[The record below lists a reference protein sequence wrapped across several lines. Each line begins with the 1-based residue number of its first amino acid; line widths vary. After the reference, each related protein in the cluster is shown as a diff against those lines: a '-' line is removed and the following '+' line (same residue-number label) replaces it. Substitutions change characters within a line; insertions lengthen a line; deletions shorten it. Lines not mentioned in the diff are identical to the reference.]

1 MLKPKETSP
10 DKEKKINEQDIRK
23 EPVKEEIFEGGDVPA
38 KTDSDVHKE
47 ADGAPAKGEEE

>member
-23 EPVKEEIFEGGDVPA
+23 EPVKKEIFEGGDVPA